1 MKRYNCILICTS
13 SAHVLWLQIP
23 IAKFK
28 VHVYTVQVSIHISS
42 FHFIKLSKFCL
53 EDRSSIFPHF
63 QLFLIRFFFKCLSFK
78 ETELAAAAEKL
89 AECQE
94 TISLLGKHLDSMR
107 PQMEFAGSP
116 TPERT
121 LRKDGI
127 FTEDELTASSMLL
140 QNVDTSEVDGANFA
154 TIRRVGSDS
163 DIFSTPNYPSDSEAS
178 NLSRSPIRTKHQPI
192 HRPTKSG
199 SSSFTS
205 TPEKHRGV
213 SRFFST
219 KAKNEH

>member
-1 MKRYNCILICTS
+1 MPWGIEVQFFLPFFNCFS
-13 SAHVLWLQIP
+13 SG
-23 IAKFK
+23 F
-28 VHVYTVQVSIHISS
+28 
-42 FHFIKLSKFCL
+42 
-53 EDRSSIFPHF
+53 
-63 QLFLIRFFFKCLSFK
+63 FFFKCWLFK

-107 PQMEFAGSP
+107 PQMEFVGSP
-116 TPERT
+116 TLERT
-121 LRKDGI
+121 PRKDGI
-127 FTEDELTASSMLL
+127 FTEDELMSSSLLL
-140 QNVDTSEVDGANFA
+140 QNVDTSAIDSANFA

-163 DIFSTPNYPSDSEAS
+163 DIFSTPNYPSESEAS
-178 NLSRSPIRTKHQPI
+178 SLSRSPIRTKHQPK

-219 KAKNEH
+219 KAKKEH